1 MKKLL
6 LSAAAVFAFTFAN
19 AQETTSTGGF
29 STGDVF
35 ISGSVGFGSE
45 KTGDFKTNEFNFS
58 PRAAYFVNDNISLGL
73 ALGYNNSKQDQSF
86 GEVTTNTFEIGAFGR
101 YYFMPASQFS
111 LFTQLGVNYAT
122 TKSEVNSFNFNKANG
137 FNVEFA
143 PGISYFV
150 SEHFALEASFGV
162 LSYTTVKPDGTQFD
176 GTNEYEG
183 RDSTNT
189 FEFGLDMS
197 DINFGLLYKF

>member
-6 LSAAAVFAFTFAN
+6 LSAAAVFAFTYAN

-58 PRAAYFVNDNISLGL
+58 PRVGYFVSENIALGV
-73 ALGYNNSKQDQSF
+73 ALGYSSVTADEEFAGLGIFETKTTAF
-86 GEVTTNTFEIGAFGR
+86 EVGAFGR
-101 YYFMPASQFS
+101 YYFMPSNQFS
-111 LFTQLGVNYAT
+111 LFTQLGVNYGTA
-122 TKSEVNSFNFNKANG
+122 KLEVDSEEVSKVNG

-143 PGISYFV
+143 PGVSYFI
-150 SEHFALEASFGV
+150 SEHFALEASFGI
-162 LSYTTVKPDGTQFD
+162 LSYTTVKPDAD
-176 GTNEYEG
+176 DA
-183 RDSTNT
+183 DSTNT
-189 FEFGLDMS
+189 FQFGLDMS
-197 DINFGLLYKF
+197 DINLGLVYKF

>member
-6 LSAAAVFAFTFAN
+6 FSAAAVFAFTFAN

-35 ISGSVGFGSE
+35 ISGSIGFGSE

-58 PRAAYFVNDNISLGL
+58 PRAAYFVSDNISLGL
-73 ALGYNNSKQDQSF
+73 ALGYNNTKQDEDF
-86 GEVTTNTFEIGAFGR
+86 GFGTTEVKTNTFEIGAFGR

-111 LFTQLGVNYAT
+111 LFTQLGVNYGT
-122 TKSEVNSFNFNKANG
+122 TKSEAEGEEFNKANG

-143 PGISYFV
+143 PGISYFI
-150 SEHFALEASFGV
+150 SDHFALEATFGV
-162 LSYTTVKPDGTQFD
+162 LGYTTVKPDAD
-176 GTNEYEG
+176 DA
-183 RDSTNT
+183 DSTNT